1 MTEIIDIYEGKG
13 KIKIKGNI
21 TDSYFYINGNPKIV
35 SFFAEVGTV
44 WRYLIGTTIT
54 DKIIDDNYQYESL
67 VSSGKLNFD
76 VSLQNQFGHILN
88 SLSNGQYELKF
99 CEFPFDI
106 NYLELNDEGKPY
118 YDTYGGLA
126 DVVFTQKNLDISL
139 VAKYKSKIK
148 KGERP
153 ICVLF
158 KLQNSWTIFVI
169 DGHHK
174 LNAYRELKTNP
185 KALLISKIE
194 NSIIETN
201 QGIEILKKLGLNDE
215 KFITTFKNEREKKYY
230 EDNFKNY
237 YQNGLNEYFK

>member
-1 MTEIIDIYEGKG
+1 MLKIRHYAKPQNVSGKLTTNYIMTEIIDIYEGKG

-106 NYLELNDEGKPY
+106 NYLELNDEGKPFPH
-118 YDTYGGLA
+118 GK
-126 DVVFTQKNLDISL
+126 TQ
-139 VAKYKSKIK
+139 
-148 KGERP
+148 
-153 ICVLF
+153 
-158 KLQNSWTIFVI
+158 QTI
-169 DGHHK
+169 
-174 LNAYRELKTNP
+174 
-185 KALLISKIE
+185 
-194 NSIIETN
+194 
-201 QGIEILKKLGLNDE
+201 
-215 KFITTFKNEREKKYY
+215 
-230 EDNFKNY
+230 
-237 YQNGLNEYFK
+237 